1 MNEDNVLTVIDN
13 IDNLRVEL
21 EGLSKTIEAV
31 AEGAIHLDQN
41 ELSTILFFFH
51 NTLDGFIG
59 QVEDQ
64 LTIAKRID

>member
-1 MNEDNVLTVIDN
+1 MNEDNVQAALNNIAVIN
-13 IDNLRVEL
+13 VEL

-31 AEGAIHLDQN
+31 AEGAEHLDQN

-59 QVEDQ
+59 QLEDQ
-64 LTIAKRID
+64 RLQAKKV